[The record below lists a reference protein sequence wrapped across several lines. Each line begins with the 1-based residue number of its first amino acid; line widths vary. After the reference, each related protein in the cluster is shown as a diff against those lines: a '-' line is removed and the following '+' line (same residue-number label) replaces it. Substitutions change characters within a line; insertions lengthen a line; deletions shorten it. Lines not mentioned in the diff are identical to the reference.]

1 MKMTANMLRGVFS
14 PMCTPF
20 KNDEV
25 DYAGMEENVEI
36 MNISGLKGYFVL
48 GTNGEYKTMSEE
60 ERFKLLG
67 VVIKKASKDKVI
79 MAGTGAESTIE
90 TIRLTKKAAD
100 AGASMVSILMPS
112 FFAKRITAPV
122 MIKHIIDI
130 ADASPIPVVLYN
142 NPSVAAGVTISPL
155 VIKEICRHNNV
166 AGLKDSSK
174 ETWQEN
180 IAYSNENFSVMA
192 GSAGYFLDLLEKG
205 GTGGVLSLANVFPDD
220 CAKLYNLYVSGEIEK
235 AKELNLK
242 LVDLNKKVSGTF
254 GVPGVKYAMDLVGFA
269 GGLPRKPIFGLT
281 QEEKEKLEADLK
293 ESGFLIK

>member
-1 MKMTANMLRGVFS
+1 MANNMLCGVFA

-25 DYAGMEENVEI
+25 DYAGMENNVEL
-36 MNISGLKGYFVL
+36 MNMSGLKGYFVL

-60 ERFKLLG
+60 EKFKLLG
-67 VVIKKASKDKVI
+67 VAIKKASKDKVV

-100 AGASMVSILMPS
+100 LGASMVSLLMPS
-112 FFAKRITAPV
+112 FFAKRITVPV
-122 MIKHIIDI
+122 MINHIIDI
-130 ADASPIPVVLYN
+130 ADASPVPVVLYN

-155 VIKEICRHNNV
+155 VLREVSQHNNV
-166 AGLKDSSK
+166 VGIKDSSK

-180 IAYSNENFSVMA
+180 IAYKSEKFSVMA

-205 GTGGVLSLANVFPDD
+205 GTGGVLSLANVFPEE
-220 CAKLYNLYVSGEIEK
+220 CAKLYQLYISGETEK
-235 AKELNLK
+235 AKELNIK

-254 GVPGVKYAMDLVGFA
+254 GVPGVKYVMDLAGFT

-281 QEEKEKLEADLK
+281 KEEKEKLEADLR
-293 ESGFLIK
+293 ESGFLK